1 MSSSMDRLL
10 RIMATLRNPNGGCP
24 WDLEQTYA
32 TIAPHTLEEAYEV
45 VEAIEAN
52 DKAALKD
59 ELGDLLFQVV
69 FYAQMAKEEGSFDFD
84 QVAEAICDKME
95 RRHPHVF
102 GTAERV
108 DPRNHIQ
115 LWEEQKAAE
124 RAEKAATGTLDGVS
138 VALPALSR
146 AVKLQKR
153 VARVGFD
160 WPAVDQVFDK
170 LTEEIGELKDELV
183 EYPSQDRITEEMGDI
198 LFVCAN
204 LARKLG
210 VDPETALRGC
220 NQKFERRFRHIE
232 AGLAKDGRRPEN
244 ASLDEMEELW
254 VEAKKL
260 EKANG

>member
-1 MSSSMDRLL
+1 
-10 RIMATLRNPNGGCP
+10 MATLRNPDGGCP
-24 WDLEQTYA
+24 WDLEQSFA

-84 QVAEAICDKME
+84 QIAEAICDKME

-102 GTAERV
+102 GTAKRV
-108 DPRNHIQ
+108 DAENHIT

-124 RAEKAATGTLDGVS
+124 RAEKAATGALDGVS

-153 VARVGFD
+153 ASRVGFD
-160 WPAVDQVFDK
+160 WPGAEQVFDK
-170 LTEEIGELKDELV
+170 LSEEIGELRDELV
-183 EYPSQDRITEEMGDI
+183 EHPNQDRIAEEMGDI

-232 AGLAKDGRRPEN
+232 TNLAAQGRRPEQ
-244 ASLDEMEELW
+244 ASLGEMEALW
-254 VEAKKL
+254 VEAKTL
-260 EKANG
+260 EKGGARE

>member
-1 MSSSMDRLL
+1 MDRLL
-10 RIMATLRNPNGGCP
+10 RIMATLRNPDGGCP
-24 WDLEQTYA
+24 WDLEQSFA

-84 QVAEAICDKME
+84 QIAEAICDKME
-95 RRHPHVF
+95 RRHPHIF
-102 GTAERV
+102 GTAKRV
-108 DPRNHIQ
+108 DAENHIT

-124 RAEKAATGTLDGVS
+124 RAEKAATGALDGVS

-153 VARVGFD
+153 ASRVGFD
-160 WPAVDQVFDK
+160 WPGAEQVFDK
-170 LTEEIGELKDELV
+170 LSEEIGELRDELV
-183 EYPSQDRITEEMGDI
+183 EHPNQDRIAEEIGDI

-232 AGLAKDGRRPEN
+232 TNLAAQGRRPEQ
-244 ASLDEMEELW
+244 ASLGEMEALW
-254 VEAKKL
+254 VEAKTL
-260 EKANG
+260 EKGGARE

>member
-10 RIMATLRNPNGGCP
+10 RIMARLRDRDGGCP
-24 WDLEQTYA
+24 WDLQQSFA

-45 VEAIEAN
+45 VEAIEAG
-52 DKAALKD
+52 DKPALKD

-69 FYAQMAKEEGSFDFD
+69 FYAQMATEEGSFDFE
-84 QVAEAICDKME
+84 QVAEAICEKME

-102 GTAERV
+102 GTAEMT
-108 DPRNHIQ
+108 DSENHIK

-124 RAEKAATGTLDGVS
+124 RAEKAATGVLDGVS
-138 VALPALSR
+138 VALPALPR

-153 VARVGFD
+153 AARVGFD
-160 WPAVDQVFDK
+160 WPDVGQVFDK
-170 LTEEIGELKDELV
+170 LTEEIGELRAELNDT
-183 EYPSQDRITEEMGDI
+183 PDQDRIAEEMGDI

-232 AGLAKDGRRPEN
+232 TGLAGQGRRPDQ
-244 ASLDEMEELW
+244 ASLDEMEALW

-260 EKANG
+260 EKAND

>member
-1 MSSSMDRLL
+1 MDRLL
-10 RIMATLRNPNGGCP
+10 RIMSRLRDRDGGCP
-24 WDLEQTYA
+24 WDLEQTFA

-45 VEAIEAN
+45 VEAIEAD
-52 DKAALKD
+52 DKAAMKD

-84 QVAEAICDKME
+84 QIAEAICDKME

-102 GTAERV
+102 GTAEMT
-108 DPRNHIQ
+108 DPENHIK

-138 VALPALSR
+138 VALPALPR

-160 WPAVDQVFDK
+160 WPDVEQVFDK
-170 LTEEIGELKDELV
+170 LTEEIGELRAELV
-183 EYPSQDRITEEMGDI
+183 ENPDQGRIADEMGDI

-232 AGLAKDGRRPEN
+232 SGLAADGRNPEQ
-244 ASLDEMEELW
+244 ASLSEMEALW
-254 VEAKKL
+254 LEAKKL
-260 EKANG
+260 EKI

>member
-1 MSSSMDRLL
+1 MSSSLDRLL
-10 RIMATLRNPNGGCP
+10 RIMARLRDPEGGCP
-24 WDLEQTYA
+24 WDLEQSFA

-52 DKAALKD
+52 DKPALKD

-102 GTAERV
+102 GAAEMT
-108 DPRNHIQ
+108 DPENHIK

-124 RAEKAATGTLDGVS
+124 RAEKAATGVLDGVS
-138 VALPALSR
+138 VALPALPR

-160 WPAVDQVFDK
+160 WPDVDHVFDK
-170 LTEEIGELKDELV
+170 LTEEIGELRAELN
-183 EYPSQDRITEEMGDI
+183 ETPDQARIAEEMGDI

-232 AGLAKDGRRPEN
+232 AGLAKQGRNPEQ

-254 VEAKKL
+254 IEAKKL